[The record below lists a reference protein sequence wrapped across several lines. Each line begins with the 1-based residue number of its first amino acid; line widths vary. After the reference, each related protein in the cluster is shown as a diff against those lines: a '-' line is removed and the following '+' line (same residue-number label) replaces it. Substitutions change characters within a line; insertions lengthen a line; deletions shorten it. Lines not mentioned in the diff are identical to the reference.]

1 MTDDILTAADV
12 AAMFKLDKKTV
23 YAAVKR
29 GEIPSK
35 RVGRKLLFSQR
46 ALLEWWRSQ
55 GGAVSDRR

>member
-1 MTDDILTAADV
+1 MIDDILTATEV
-12 AAMFKLDKKTV
+12 AAMFGLDKKTV
-23 YAAVKR
+23 YKGAKS
-29 GEIPSK
+29 GEIPAK